1 MRRYAILDVFTDRA
15 LAGNPLAVVLDSEG
29 LDAARMQAIASEFNL
44 SETVFVFPPSRPGT
58 SARVRIFTPAREL
71 PFAGHPTIGTAV
83 LLATDRLDGV
93 TRETDA
99 VVVLEED
106 IGIVRCGCV
115 IAPGKAGKAVF
126 DLPKLPEEK
135 PFHGDIGLAASA
147 LGLDRSDIGFE
158 NHVPSVF
165 GVGNAFVFVPV
176 NGLGA
181 IQRIKLSPA
190 HWAGAF
196 GNPTAS
202 IFVYTRDCVHQDGDF
217 HARMFAPELGIAE
230 DPATGSAVASFSA
243 VVMRFDGGSEGD
255 RRLVVEQ
262 GYEMGRPS
270 RLELEISVQKG
281 RLSGARIGGHAVI
294 VGRGDLML

>member
-15 LAGNPLAVVLDSEG
+15 LAGNPLAVVLDSDG

-83 LLATDRLDGV
+83 LLATDRLEGV

-190 HWAGAF
+190 HWEGAF

-202 IFVYTRDCVHQDGDF
+202 VFVYTRDCVHQDGDF

-270 RLELEISVQKG
+270 RLELEVSVQKG